1 MAKPKKRLW
10 KIILGVIC
18 AVVLV
23 GAIGFTIYVNDYYAG
38 DETAEA
44 ALESTETVA
53 VEHLSNG
60 DIAFIPDDPKAG
72 VVFYPGGKVQAEAY
86 APLLQDLAEKGFLCV
101 LVPMPF
107 NLAVFN
113 VNGADGIQD
122 LYPQIDKWIL
132 MGHSLGGS
140 MAASYASAHDG
151 QWAGLVLLGSY
162 TTSDLADNNIEVL
175 RIYGSND
182 QVMNRDAYKQNA
194 VNVRDGSLECIIDG
208 GNHAQFGSY
217 GAQSGDGDAT
227 IPVHEQQQETA
238 EIIAKKFL

>member
-1 MAKPKKRLW
+1 MAKQKKRLW
-10 KIILGVIC
+10 KIILGAIC
-18 AVVLV
+18 AVVLM
-23 GAIGFTIYVNDYYAG
+23 GAIGFTVYVNDYYAA

-44 ALESTETVA
+44 ALESSETVA

-86 APLLQDLAEKGFLCV
+86 APLLQDLANKGFLCV

-113 VNGADGIQD
+113 INGADGIQD

-140 MAASYASAHDG
+140 MAASYANAHDE

-162 TTSDLADNNIEVL
+162 TTSDLTDNNIEVL

-182 QVMNRDAYKQNA
+182 RVMNRNAYEQNA
-194 VNVRDGSLECIIDG
+194 ANVHDGSPEHIING
-208 GNHAQFGSY
+208 GTHAQFGSY

-227 IPVHEQQQETA
+227 IPASEQQEETTDIVA
-238 EIIAKKFL
+238 EEFL